1 MTIVTLVHGGSGAA
15 REAAIAALATPV
27 ENTVAIIEG
36 LAGAG
41 SALDEGAAESK
52 GVQILRIA
60 PGCPCCTG
68 KLAMRVIL
76 NRTLRKNPDRIYLS
90 LAHSDHLAGVI
101 DFLKEDQYRER
112 LEIGTPVDCSVAG
125 TGFANTGY

>member
-15 REAAIAALATPV
+15 REAAIAALAEPA

-41 SALDEGAAESK
+41 MLDEGEAGAK
-52 GVQILRIA
+52 GIEVIRIA

-76 NRTLRKNPDRIYLS
+76 NRTLRKNPDRIYLG
-90 LAHSDHLAGVI
+90 LAHPDHLAGVI

-112 LEIGTPVDCSVAG
+112 LEIGQPVDCSVAG

>member
-1 MTIVTLVHGGSGAA
+1 MTIVTLVHGGSSVA
-15 REAAIAALATPV
+15 REEAIATLAIPA
-27 ENTVAIIEG
+27 ENAVAIIEG
-36 LAGAG
+36 LAGTG
-41 SALDEGAAESK
+41 NLDDGKAAAQ
-52 GVQILRIA
+52 GLQVLRIA

-90 LAHSDHLAGVI
+90 LAHSSHLAGVI
-101 DFLKEDQYRER
+101 DFLEEDQYRER
-112 LEIGTPVDCSVAG
+112 LEIGQPVDCSVAG

>member
-1 MTIVTLVHGGSGAA
+1 MTIVTLVYGGNGAA
-15 REAAIAALATPV
+15 RETAIAALAIPPQ
-27 ENTVAIIEG
+27 NAVAIIEG
-36 LAGAG
+36 LAGTG
-41 SALDEGAAESK
+41 KLDEDRAAAK
-52 GVQILRIA
+52 GLQVLRIA

-112 LEIGTPVDCSVAG
+112 LEIGQPVDCSVAG